1 MMKQNKLNLK
11 GCVALLTLVLSACSS
26 ESEIPETPQPGPERY
41 TINVSVRS
49 GEEHTRAVSDLIEE
63 EKIKRYDIFIYNK
76 NGEDVIKYLSGTS
89 LTGLSEI
96 STSFESTSD
105 FTSDK
110 DVFVVVNNFAWEG
123 NDSTTMAAI
132 DKTQLKAMEISC
144 NQNIS
149 GTPAAMTGFTG
160 YKKSD
165 SENEPFV
172 MSASRTGYNFSST
185 GMSELTLELKRTYAK
200 VLLKFKTALGN
211 EAGDQDWIDLKTIRV
226 RAINQ
231 VPTTARLFSEDG
243 SGYTP
248 QLKSYIYEEEFEYT
262 LSSINADLTNG
273 VYGFDSFAKD
283 ILALKLFPQ
292 DPSSDVNTKSTSLLI
307 DFEVGAVGS
316 PKITNNFKRLIKIG
330 DDAEDNQIDPNYA
343 YVITISYGKTTN
355 SITTDC
361 KIVPWNLLYW
371 EQEVEPD

>member
-26 ESEIPETPQPGPERY
+26 ESEIPETPQPSPERY

-49 GEEHTRAVSDLIEE
+49 GEQHTRAVGELTDD
-63 EKIKRYDIFIYNK
+63 EKIKRYDIFIYND
-76 NGEDVIKYLSGTS
+76 NGDDIIKYLSGTDPD
-89 LTGLSEI
+89 GLSEI
-96 STSFESTSD
+96 TESFESTSD
-105 FTSDK
+105 FTSNK
-110 DVFVVVNNFAWEG
+110 DVFVVVNNSEWGGYTPE
-123 NDSTTMAAI
+123 TI
-132 DKTQLKAMEISC
+132 KKTQLKALELTC

-160 YKKSD
+160 YKKND

-185 GMSELTLELKRTYAK
+185 GMSKLTLELKRTYAK
-200 VLLKFKTALGN
+200 VLLKFTTTLGG

-231 VPTTARLFSEDG
+231 VPKTARLFSEDG

-248 QLKSYIYEEEFEYT
+248 QLESYIYKEKSEYP
-262 LSSINADLTNG
+262 LSSIDADLTKG

-292 DPSSDVNTKSTSLLI
+292 DPSDDVNNKSTSLLL

-330 DDAEDNQIDPNYA
+330 DDTKGYRIDPNYA

-361 KIVPWNLLYW
+361 KIVPWNLLHW